1 MGEELP
7 KSITFI
13 CSNCGKE
20 IESAKL
26 VEDLTLCDDCYYK
39 FQDDFKRVYEALIKS
54 YDKYQ
59 RKRIVGIGERD
70 DQ

>member
-7 KSITFI
+7 RSITFI
-13 CSNCGKE
+13 CSNCGRE

-39 FQDDFKRVYEALIKS
+39 FQDDFKRCYEALVKS
-54 YDKYQ
+54 YDKYP
-59 RKRIVGIGERD
+59 RKRIIGEGEKD